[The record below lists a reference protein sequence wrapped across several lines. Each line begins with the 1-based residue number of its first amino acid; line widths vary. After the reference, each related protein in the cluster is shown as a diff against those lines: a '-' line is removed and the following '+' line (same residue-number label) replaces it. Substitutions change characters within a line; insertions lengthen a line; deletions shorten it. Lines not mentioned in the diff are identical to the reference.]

1 MGFGVVWNSLI
12 VGGVVIVAWWLCWL
26 VEVVMVME
34 GRVEGRIGRGRRR
47 GHLRRDIGG
56 LARDIM
62 CEYEDVGGLFGRG
75 SGSEVVWFFFF
86 FLLEV
91 MYGFMGAAER
101 FLGGAEL
108 FT

>member
-1 MGFGVVWNSLI
+1 
-12 VGGVVIVAWWLCWL
+12 
-26 VEVVMVME
+26 MVME

-86 FLLEV
+86 FPV
-91 MYGFMGAAER
+91 GGYVWIYGSGGEISWRSGAVY
-101 FLGGAEL
+101 L
-108 FT
+108 T